1 MTYVSGIPFQYE
13 IEERVRKGG
22 WETVP
27 EQSYMDDVEVKPRPI
42 DFVATIQARSHNPR
56 GNQLALVVE
65 TKFLTHDV
73 TVYVR
78 ENPKNKKAYFLD
90 GFWSQ
95 DLDYTLNN
103 FHFFNAS
110 SVALNIDDGKEN
122 RDSLFGAVNQ
132 ASKALLYL
140 RTKEILNKKGLFY
153 PVVIYKGGKIRD
165 QNANELRNA
174 LYYQTYEWKN
184 PETGKI
190 DSRALY
196 VDIIH
201 ESNLEQC
208 LESFYKNEL
217 SKLMEL
223 IYFQKRIAESRKPDQ
238 RNNSAL

>member
-1 MTYVSGIPFQYE
+1 MAYVSGIPFQYE
-13 IEERVRKGG
+13 IEERVRKNG

-27 EQSYMDDVEVKPRPI
+27 EQSYMDNVEEKPRPI
-42 DFVATIQARSHNPR
+42 DFVATVQARSHNPR

-78 ENPKNKKAYFLD
+78 ENPKDKKAYFLD

-103 FHFFNAS
+103 FHFFNTS
-110 SVALNIDDGKEN
+110 SVARNIDDGKEKK
-122 RDSLFGAVNQ
+122 DTLFGAVSQ

-140 RTKEILNKKGLFY
+140 RTKELLYKKGLFY
-153 PVVIYKGGKIRD
+153 PVVVYKGGTVRD
-165 QNANELRNA
+165 QNGIELQNT

-201 ESNLEQC
+201 ESNLVQC
-208 LESFYKNEL
+208 LDDFYKNEM
-217 SKLMEL
+217 KQLMEL
-223 IYFQKRIAESRKPDQ
+223 IYFQERIAESRKQNQ
-238 RNNSAL
+238 RENPGL